1 MCHKVIFTS
10 VLPIELGRKHV
21 SQMFFKGNVELEFYE
36 NSNMS
41 HFTFKVDADFET
53 FMREVH
59 EQQNDPYP
67 HTMCGRKGRA

>member
-1 MCHKVIFTS
+1 
-10 VLPIELGRKHV
+10 
-21 SQMFFKGNVELEFYE
+21 MFFKGNVELEFYE